1 MVNLTGNMI
10 KKRTPLLPV
19 RQPES
24 KTFELRLVFAMV
36 KFIVFCLTNTTS
48 RKALL
53 PQLTFPTMQKNW
65 LKNLI

>member
-36 KFIVFCLTNTTS
+36 KFIVFYLTNTTS
-48 RKALL
+48 QHNIKKSLASSIHISYYAEELA
-53 PQLTFPTMQKNW
+53 
-65 LKNLI
+65 